1 MHSRSRQ
8 WFNSRHGDHSRRSP
22 VVEIA
27 LKVAMQYDYLS
38 VSTANPMHDAS
49 LRMPK
54 LGVEYESYAQRFILA
69 QYQRHISMN
78 VTEERWK

>member
-1 MHSRSRQ
+1 MRC
-8 WFNSRHGDHSRRSP
+8 
-22 VVEIA
+22 
-27 LKVAMQYDYLS
+27 DYLS